1 MAAVE
6 SSRAGQATRI
16 RVDAARLPALLL
28 CAGLAAM
35 ALPAL
40 AHLVLGYWR
49 VDEQGYGPVIVGAA
63 LWLMWQRRERLGS
76 IAPRPAL
83 AAGLATLAVA
93 LPASVIGRSQD
104 VVQFEI
110 GAPILAAVAVLL
122 LLRGWRAVRLMA
134 APLLFLLFVI
144 PYPGVFVQALTVPL
158 KLGVSAVAEAL
169 MHGLGYPVAR
179 SGVVLAIDQYHLLVA
194 DACAGLTSMFTLEAL
209 GLVYIDLRGHA
220 SRLRN
225 VLLAVLVV
233 PISFVANVVRVVIL
247 VLVTFHFGEAAGQGF
262 LHGFAGLVLFAVAAL
277 MLFGTD
283 ALLARLP
290 GLRSGT

>member
-6 SSRAGQATRI
+6 SSRAGAARHSAF
-16 RVDAARLPALLL
+16 DPARLPAILL

-40 AHLVLGYWR
+40 AHLALGYWR
-49 VDEQGYGPVIVGAA
+49 LDEQGYGPVIVGAA
-63 LWLMWQRRERLGS
+63 LWLMWQRRGRLS
-76 IAPRPAL
+76 ALEPRPAVVAGFAAL
-83 AAGLATLAVA
+83 ALAVP
-93 LPASVIGRSQD
+93 LSVIGRSQD
-104 VVQFEI
+104 VVQFEV
-110 GAPILAAVAVLL
+110 GAPMLAAAAVLL
-122 LLRGWRAVRLMA
+122 LLRGWAGLRLMA
-134 APLLFLLFVI
+134 APLIFLLFVI

-158 KLGVSAVAEAL
+158 KLGVSAVAEWL

-179 SGVVLAIDQYHLLVA
+179 TGVVLAIDQYHLLVA

-225 VLLAVLVV
+225 ALLALLVV
-233 PISFVANVVRVVIL
+233 PIAFAANVVRVVVL
-247 VLVTFHFGEAAGQGF
+247 VLVTYHFGEAAGQGF
-262 LHGFAGLVLFAVAAL
+262 LHGFAGLVLFVVAAL
-277 MLFGTD
+277 MLFATD

-290 GLRSGT
+290 GRRSTP